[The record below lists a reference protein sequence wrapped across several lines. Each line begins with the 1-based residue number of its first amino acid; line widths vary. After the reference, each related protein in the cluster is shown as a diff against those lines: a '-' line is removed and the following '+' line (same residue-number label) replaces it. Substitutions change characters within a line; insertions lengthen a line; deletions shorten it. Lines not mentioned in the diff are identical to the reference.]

1 MFSRYSV
8 FASWGHILFAPQH
21 CNICLEY
28 WYIRYMCF
36 RFPINPTR
44 YQAWIKW
51 HRLLEAYIALI
62 IDPKSRWYTL
72 MIFVTLPSIRKNSDI
87 MQQNAL
93 GRKDPNNDSL
103 YPCRFLLAMKCAYIP
118 AASPKVILAFFLW
131 LLVLLIRYIKP
142 ARHSPFLLNIIY
154 FTILLSKIIVFTKPS
169 HALLLSE
176 VSIVN
181 TLFT

>member
-93 GRKDPNNDSL
+93 GRKDP
-103 YPCRFLLAMKCAYIP
+103 

-154 FTILLSKIIVFTKPS
+154 FTILLSKIIVSTKPS